1 MGLFYVH
8 YSPLLLWDLFM
19 YRVHFIMEPFMYN
32 YSLCI
37 KDSPHAPPTLH
48 KKDPILS
55 RQSAYTFCLIIGW
68 CCRHLLILIERWFPC
83 LFLHHIFPVD
93 FCRYTDPCFINTLY
107 YKYSTFLHSI
117 LGWCRLCVIAL
128 LSCPERS
135 QRLLLLLYYY
145 YYYYIR
151 FYSIEYIEIVHG

>member
-48 KKDPILS
+48 KKDPLIRLNWWHSYETILCTVHTWLQKS
-55 RQSAYTFCLIIGW
+55 RLLAPPTLHWPCNKSWMIQYFMNNYLAVCLYLDCLIIGW
-68 CCRHLLILIERWFPC
+68 CCRHLLILIERWIPC
-83 LFLHHIFPVD
+83 RTYFLLII
-93 FCRYTDPCFINTLY
+93 CRYTDPCFINTLY
-107 YKYSTFLHSI
+107 YKL
-117 LGWCRLCVIAL
+117 
-128 LSCPERS
+128 
-135 QRLLLLLYYY
+135 
-145 YYYYIR
+145 
-151 FYSIEYIEIVHG
+151 